1 MPGTFFVARID
12 YIANTSNAIILLA
25 SFQYKAELL
34 KGLGLLL
41 YGFGLLCDNAS
52 LLLDDASLL
61 LQYLCCIHDYH
72 SNFGSSAMSSS
83 AVGMSRSPAST
94 FANVS

>member
-1 MPGTFFVARID
+1 MSLPLIFG
-12 YIANTSNAIILLA
+12 YIANTLNAIIFLA

-34 KGLGLLL
+34 KSLGLLF
-41 YGFGLLCDNAS
+41 YSFSLLCDNTS

-72 SNFGSSAMSSS
+72 TNSGSSAISSS
-83 AVGMSRSPAST
+83 AVGMSRSPANT